1 MLDVISGW
9 VDWLRIDSAPTT
21 VAAYEWEL
29 RHFEKWALS
38 HELEVLSATKTDLAR
53 YLADR
58 RVLQHASD
66 ATVRRSVNALRAFY
80 KFSLGSKS
88 PARTIKPPSPKK
100 RKQRTLNWSQAL
112 DVMAACDTS
121 NALGRRNLALICLGL
136 DSGLREAEL
145 CRLSIAQLDLE
156 AFRLTVRVK
165 GGNDGDGIFGPHT
178 VAALSS
184 WLADRPAYAAPGVD
198 TVFVSIGGDTPGRAI
213 TPSGLRCIFRRI
225 GRQAGL
231 EQGFSPHD
239 LRRSFATMSHQLGAP
254 TRIVQVAGR
263 WSDLQMVERYTQ
275 ALSVSDMAPYSPVS
289 HILNPD
295 S

>member
-9 VDWLRIDSAPTT
+9 VDWLRIDSASTT
-21 VAAYEWEL
+21 CAAYEWEL
-29 RHFEKWALS
+29 RHFEHWAQQHALD
-38 HELEVLSATKTDLAR
+38 VLTVSKADIAR

-58 RVLQHASD
+58 RVLQQASD
-66 ATVRRSVNALRAFY
+66 ATVRRSINALRAFY
-80 KFSLGSKS
+80 KFQFGSKS
-88 PARTIKPPSPKK
+88 PARTIKPPSVKR
-100 RKQRTLNWSQAL
+100 RKQRTLNWKQAL

-121 NALGRRNLALICLGL
+121 NALGRRNLAIICLGL

-145 CRLSIAQLDLE
+145 CRLSVTQLDLA

-178 VAALSS
+178 VAAISS
-184 WLADRPAYAAPGVD
+184 WLADRPLYAVPGVD
-198 TVFVSIGGDTPGRAI
+198 EVFVSIGGDTPGRAI

-239 LRRSFATMSHQLGAP
+239 LRRSFATMS
-254 TRIVQVAGR
+254 
-263 WSDLQMVERYTQ
+263 
-275 ALSVSDMAPYSPVS
+275 
-289 HILNPD
+289 
-295 S
+295 

>member
-1 MLDVISGW
+1 MVDVIATW
-9 VDWLRIDSAPTT
+9 VDWLRIGSSSTT
-21 VAAYEWEL
+21 CEAYGWEL
-29 RHFEKWALS
+29 RHFERWCVSKA
-38 HELEVLSATKTDLAR
+38 LEVLTVSKADIAR
-53 YLADR
+53 YLSER
-58 RVLQHASD
+58 RMLRQASD
-66 ATVRRSVNALRAFY
+66 ATVRRSVNALRNFY
-80 KFSLGSKS
+80 GYALGSKS
-88 PARTIKPPSPKK
+88 PAKSIKAPSPKK
-100 RKQRTLNWSQAL
+100 RKQRTLNWKQAL

-121 NALGRRNLALICLGL
+121 DALGRRNLAIICLGL

-145 CRLSIAQLDLE
+145 CRLSVAQLDLS
-156 AFRLTVRVK
+156 AFRLVVRVK

-184 WLADRPAYAAPGVD
+184 WLADRPSYAAPGVE
-198 TVFVSIGGDTPGRAI
+198 TVFVSIGGDTPGRSI

-231 EQGFSPHD
+231 VGGFSPHD

-275 ALSVSDMAPYSPVS
+275 ALSVADMAPYSPVS